1 MLFPLFWLRE
11 VKVVEEAVEVPAVAL
26 AAPLQ
31 EQPQLEVSQVR
42 EEARSTMKQVQQV
55 LPYPPS
61 SG

>member
-1 MLFPLFWLRE
+1 M
-11 VKVVEEAVEVPAVAL
+11 VEEAVEVPAVAL
-26 AAPLQ
+26 AAPLL